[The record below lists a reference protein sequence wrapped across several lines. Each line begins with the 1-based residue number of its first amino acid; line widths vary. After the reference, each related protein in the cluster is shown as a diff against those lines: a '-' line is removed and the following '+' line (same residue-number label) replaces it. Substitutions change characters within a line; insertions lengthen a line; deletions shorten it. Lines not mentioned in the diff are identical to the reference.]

1 MPCSDVQAAA
11 VPVRSDQKVAKC
23 TLDTTTQALLKL
35 IFDQDMF
42 KDAMKKF
49 DIDVKKMPLGKLSK
63 SQIAKVR
70 VVVNVAC
77 IVCFSFFK
85 LEFFFLFDEFFVC
98 SGFKATRCWLFFM
111 TLWITITRW
120 EDLCVSDLCLEWSY
134 AFTVFPLCQAVSFNL
149 DTLCRGQYLY
159 LWHSNEL

>member
-1 MPCSDVQAAA
+1 MLCSDVQAAA
-11 VPVRSDQKVAKC
+11 APVRSDQKVAKC

-63 SQIAKVR
+63 TQIAKVR

-77 IVCFSFFK
+77 I
-85 LEFFFLFDEFFVC
+85 FFLFFFKFEFVFYLM
-98 SGFKATRCWLFFM
+98 SFLFALVLKQPDADCF
-111 TLWITITRW
+111 
-120 EDLCVSDLCLEWSY
+120 S
-134 AFTVFPLCQAVSFNL
+134 
-149 DTLCRGQYLY
+149 
-159 LWHSNEL
+159 